1 MVGILIVTHGNL
13 GLELLKSAEL
23 IIGKQTNTYS
33 LGIFHGDS
41 IEEFNKEVMKYIK
54 ILDGGK
60 GVLVFTDLYG
70 GSPSNVIALS
80 QREIQSTKF
89 ECVTGVNLPMI
100 LEALTIRD
108 SIELSLLKEH
118 CMEIGHQGI
127 KDLLY
132 QINLTTE

>member
-1 MVGILIVTHGNL
+1 MLGILIVTHGNL

-41 IEEFNKEVMKYIK
+41 IEEFNKEVVKYIK
-54 ILDGGK
+54 ILDKGK

-70 GSPSNVIALS
+70 GSPSNVIALTH
-80 QREIQSTKF
+80 REIQSTKF

-108 SIELSLLKEH
+108 STELGLLKKH
-118 CMEIGHQGI
+118 CIEIGHQGI

>member
-1 MVGILIVTHGNL
+1 
-13 GLELLKSAEL
+13 
-23 IIGKQTNTYS
+23 
-33 LGIFHGDS
+33 
-41 IEEFNKEVMKYIK
+41 
-54 ILDGGK
+54 
-60 GVLVFTDLYG
+60 
-70 GSPSNVIALS
+70 LS